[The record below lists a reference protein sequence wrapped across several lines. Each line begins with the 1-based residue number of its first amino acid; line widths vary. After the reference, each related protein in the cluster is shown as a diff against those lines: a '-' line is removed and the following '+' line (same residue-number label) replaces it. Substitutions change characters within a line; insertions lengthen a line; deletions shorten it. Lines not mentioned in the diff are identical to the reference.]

1 MLPNRTLG
9 RCGIDWGTLWVEANV
24 GVCNVGLPWDV
35 RTKHPLRLTGDDSQ
49 AGSVWKGRVG
59 TVLETLAVLTATGCP
74 SKMFATGKQ
83 L

>member
-1 MLPNRTLG
+1 M
-9 RCGIDWGTLWVEANV
+9 
-24 GVCNVGLPWDV
+24 PWDV

-59 TVLETLAVLTATGCP
+59 TVLKTLAVLTATGCP
-74 SKMFATGKQ
+74 SKMFVTGKQ